1 VSYQLYVAGGYGFT
15 ERILP
20 SLLHPSD
27 AVSIAQD
34 YFSRGYQGAH
44 IEPPPDG
51 GYRAL
56 EQSSSSERQVILDA
70 LQSGQLVLGRLDSAA
85 FGIFTKRTA
94 SPEHLRSDLPASLA
108 SRLRDRWPTGGS
120 AGPAVRSDSL
130 HAPASQNYQF
140 APEPVAEPVPGKGP
154 YSLTIEYRWPDGTGV
169 ANLPFKVGTDLESV
183 TGVLDH
189 QGAASVE
196 GLHGRFATV
205 RLGSSATD
213 DVVRQERKT
222 IIAGLHRLL
231 EQERKDYE
239 ARETVYQQMPGHE
252 KALVSTGAVF
262 QGAYDAGIGLFDFVV
277 GVSDLAN
284 PTNTLMDGLKSAWSA
299 NQENGASSWYETF
312 NNLYDDKRRERWVR
326 AIGFSPSDISRE
338 DIAKAY
344 ELASLVMTDDQ
355 LNAAL
360 KDFATDYAAIQ
371 HHTEYAYIGGAIAFE
386 LVLAGLL
393 AATTL
398 GAGNAAQASSRIR
411 HARILAGLGPAF
423 GRFVE
428 ALKLQ
433 GLRKIWRDFDLNR
446 KNRFEAEASP
456 RPKGV
461 DPDPVQLSTRPGK
474 VRPRSF
480 NEAKKLLGDARN
492 SIIANG
498 KAPSPKYT
506 QAQLHH
512 IAQEGFADEK
522 FIVRLVE
529 EPHVHR
535 NGPNNG
541 TLGKEGPAGVQI
553 WSTSFDQIAH
563 LDTDP
568 KLITEAMGVNYKPDA
583 KYKLAI
589 IDQADAVRYADA
601 ETIVPTYGNLTKFVE
616 DKLPGKVENPALT
629 REVMTPEYSREYE
642 ALIRGMPDDAWVS
655 AKLRKQYL
663 ADNGVVGNEKALFD
677 ARFSIQDNTGAN
689 EHFTGNGLTKTAS
702 STADKPIYGTV
713 EAFSLH
719 KNPKTFR
726 QMTGMEGSG
735 AQWVELVDLEPI
747 NFGA

>member
-1 VSYQLYVAGGYGFT
+1 MSYQLYVAGGYGFT

-34 YFSRGYQGAH
+34 YFSRGYQGA
-44 IEPPPDG
+44 
-51 GYRAL
+51 
-56 EQSSSSERQVILDA
+56 
-70 LQSGQLVLGRLDSAA
+70 
-85 FGIFTKRTA
+85 
-94 SPEHLRSDLPASLA
+94 
-108 SRLRDRWPTGGS
+108 
-120 AGPAVRSDSL
+120 
-130 HAPASQNYQF
+130 
-140 APEPVAEPVPGKGP
+140 
-154 YSLTIEYRWPDGTGV
+154 
-169 ANLPFKVGTDLESV
+169 
-183 TGVLDH
+183 
-189 QGAASVE
+189 
-196 GLHGRFATV
+196 
-205 RLGSSATD
+205 
-213 DVVRQERKT
+213 
-222 IIAGLHRLL
+222 
-231 EQERKDYE
+231 
-239 ARETVYQQMPGHE
+239 
-252 KALVSTGAVF
+252 
-262 QGAYDAGIGLFDFVV
+262 YDAGIGLFDFVV

-284 PTNTLMDGLKSAWSA
+284 PTNTLMDGLKSAWTA
-299 NQENGASSWYETF
+299 NQDNGASSWYETF
-312 NNLYDDKRRERWVR
+312 NSLYDDKRRERWVR

-355 LNAAL
+355 LNTAL

-423 GRFVE
+423 GRFAE
-428 ALKLQ
+428 ALKFQ

-480 NEAKKLLGDARN
+480 GEAKKLLGDARN

-498 KAPSPKYT
+498 RAPSPKYT
-506 QAQLHH
+506 QAQLHQ

-535 NGPNNG
+535 NGPHNG
-541 TLGKEGPAGVQI
+541 TLGKEGLAGVQI

-583 KYKLAI
+583 RYKLAI
-589 IDQADAVRYADA
+589 IDQAEAVRYADA

-629 REVMTPEYSREYE
+629 KEVMTPEYSREYE
-642 ALIRGMPDDAWVS
+642 RLIRGMPRDAWKNEQV
-655 AKLRKQYL
+655 LNQYL
-663 ADNGVVGNEKALFD
+663 KSSKLGAAEIEKFHS
-677 ARFSIQDNTGAN
+677 RFSIQNNTGAN
-689 EHFTGNGLTKTAS
+689 EHFTGNGLTKTTN
-702 STADKPIYGTV
+702 STTEQPVYGAV

-726 QMTGMEGSG
+726 QMTGMEGG
-735 AQWVELVDLEPI
+735 TQWVELVDLEPI

>member
-1 VSYQLYVAGGYGFT
+1 MSYQLYVTGGYGFT
-15 ERILP
+15 ERVLP

-56 EQSSSSERQVILDA
+56 EQSSSSERQAILNA

-85 FGIFTKRTA
+85 FGIFTDRTA
-94 SPEHLRSDLPASLA
+94 SPEHLRSDLPAPLA
-108 SRLRDRWPTGGS
+108 NRLRDRWPTGAIG
-120 AGPAVRSDSL
+120 GPAVRSDSL
-130 HAPASQNYQF
+130 HAPATQDYPLT
-140 APEPVAEPVPGKGP
+140 PEPVAEPVPGQGP

-169 ANLPFKVGTDLESV
+169 ANLPFEVGTDLESV

-189 QGAASVE
+189 RGAASVE
-196 GLHGRFATV
+196 GLNGRFATV

-213 DVVRQERKT
+213 DMVRQERKA
-222 IIAGLHRLL
+222 IIAGLQRLL
-231 EQERKDYE
+231 EQERKDTE
-239 ARETVYQQMPGHE
+239 ARETVYQQMPRYE
-252 KALVSTGAVF
+252 KALVNTGAVF

-277 GVSDLAN
+277 GVSDLAH
-284 PTNTLMDGLKSAWSA
+284 PTKTLMDGLKSAWSA
-299 NQENGASSWYETF
+299 NQDNGANSWYESF
-312 NNLYDDKRRERWVR
+312 NSLYDDKRRERWVR

-344 ELASLVMTDDQ
+344 ELASLIMTDAQ
-355 LNAAL
+355 LSAAL
-360 KDFATDYAAIQ
+360 KDFVTDYAAIQ

-386 LVLAGLL
+386 LVLAALL

-411 HARILAGLGPAF
+411 HGRILAGLGPAF
-423 GRFVE
+423 GRFAE

-446 KNRFEAEASP
+446 KKRFEAEASP

-474 VRPRSF
+474 VLPRSF
-480 NEAKKLLGDARN
+480 GEAKKLLADARN

-506 QAQLHH
+506 QEQLHQ

-535 NGPNNG
+535 NGPLNG

-583 KYKLAI
+583 RYKLAI
-589 IDQADAVRYADA
+589 IDQANAVKYADA
-601 ETIVPTYGNLTKFVE
+601 ETIVPTYGNLKKFVE

-642 ALIRGMPDDAWVS
+642 ALIKGMPEDAWNDPLGR
-655 AKLRKQYL
+655 ARYLRQKGL
-663 ADNGVVGNEKALFD
+663 SPEEVKAFD
-677 ARFSIQDNTGAN
+677 TRFSIQSNTGAN
-689 EHFTGNGLTKTAS
+689 EHYTGNGLTKTIS
-702 STADKPIYGTV
+702 SSADQPVYGAV

-719 KNPKTFR
+719 KSPKTFR
-726 QMTGMEGSG
+726 QMTGMDGG
-735 AQWVELVDLEPI
+735 TQWVELVDLEPI

>member
-1 VSYQLYVAGGYGFT
+1 VSYQLYVTGGYGFT
-15 ERILP
+15 ERVLP

-56 EQSSSSERQVILDA
+56 EQSSSSERQAILNA

-85 FGIFTKRTA
+85 FGIFTDRTA
-94 SPEHLRSDLPASLA
+94 SPEHLRSDLPAPLA
-108 SRLRDRWPTGGS
+108 NRLRDRWPTGAIG
-120 AGPAVRSDSL
+120 GPAVRSDSL
-130 HAPASQNYQF
+130 HAPATQNYPLT
-140 APEPVAEPVPGKGP
+140 PEPVAEPVPGQGP
-154 YSLTIEYRWPDGTGV
+154 YSLTIEYHWPDGTGV
-169 ANLPFKVGTDLESV
+169 ANLPFEVGTDLESV

-189 QGAASVE
+189 RGAASVE
-196 GLHGRFATV
+196 GLNGRFATV

-213 DVVRQERKT
+213 DMVRQERKA
-222 IIAGLHRLL
+222 IIAGLQRLL
-231 EQERKDYE
+231 EQERKDTE
-239 ARETVYQQMPGHE
+239 ARETVYQQMPRYE
-252 KALVSTGAVF
+252 KALVNTGAVF

-277 GVSDLAN
+277 GVSDLAH
-284 PTNTLMDGLKSAWSA
+284 PTKTLMDGLKSAWSA
-299 NQENGASSWYETF
+299 NQDNGANSWYESF
-312 NNLYDDKRRERWVR
+312 NSLYDDKRRERWVR

-344 ELASLVMTDDQ
+344 ELASLIMTDAQ
-355 LNAAL
+355 LSAAL
-360 KDFATDYAAIQ
+360 KDFVTDYAAIQ

-386 LVLAGLL
+386 LVLAALL

-411 HARILAGLGPAF
+411 HGRILAGLGPAF
-423 GRFVE
+423 GRFAE

-446 KNRFEAEASP
+446 KKRFEAEASP

-474 VRPRSF
+474 VLPRSF
-480 NEAKKLLGDARN
+480 GEAKKLLADARN

-506 QAQLHH
+506 QEQLHQ

-535 NGPNNG
+535 NGPLNG

-583 KYKLAI
+583 RYKLAI
-589 IDQADAVRYADA
+589 IDQANAVKYADA
-601 ETIVPTYGNLTKFVE
+601 ETIVPTYGNLKKFVE

-642 ALIRGMPDDAWVS
+642 ALIKGMPEDAWNDPLGR
-655 AKLRKQYL
+655 ARYLRQKGL
-663 ADNGVVGNEKALFD
+663 SPEEVKAFD
-677 ARFSIQDNTGAN
+677 TRFSIQSNTGAN
-689 EHFTGNGLTKTAS
+689 EHYTGNGLTKTIS
-702 STADKPIYGTV
+702 SSADQPVYGAV

-719 KNPKTFR
+719 KSPKTFR
-726 QMTGMEGSG
+726 QMTGMDGG
-735 AQWVELVDLEPI
+735 TQWVELVDLEPI

>member
-1 VSYQLYVAGGYGFT
+1 
-15 ERILP
+15 
-20 SLLHPSD
+20 
-27 AVSIAQD
+27 
-34 YFSRGYQGAH
+34 
-44 IEPPPDG
+44 
-51 GYRAL
+51 
-56 EQSSSSERQVILDA
+56 
-70 LQSGQLVLGRLDSAA
+70 
-85 FGIFTKRTA
+85 
-94 SPEHLRSDLPASLA
+94 
-108 SRLRDRWPTGGS
+108 
-120 AGPAVRSDSL
+120 
-130 HAPASQNYQF
+130 
-140 APEPVAEPVPGKGP
+140 
-154 YSLTIEYRWPDGTGV
+154 
-169 ANLPFKVGTDLESV
+169 
-183 TGVLDH
+183 
-189 QGAASVE
+189 
-196 GLHGRFATV
+196 
-205 RLGSSATD
+205 
-213 DVVRQERKT
+213 
-222 IIAGLHRLL
+222 
-231 EQERKDYE
+231 
-239 ARETVYQQMPGHE
+239 M
-252 KALVSTGAVF
+252 
-262 QGAYDAGIGLFDFVV
+262 
-277 GVSDLAN
+277 
-284 PTNTLMDGLKSAWSA
+284 
-299 NQENGASSWYETF
+299 GAS
-312 NNLYDDKRRERWVR
+312 DWVL
-326 AIGFSPSDISRE
+326 ISRE

-344 ELASLVMTDDQ
+344 ELASLVMTDAQ
-355 LNAAL
+355 LSAAL
-360 KDFATDYAAIQ
+360 KDFVTDYAAIQ
-371 HHTEYAYIGGAIAFE
+371 HHTDYAYIFGAIAFE

-398 GAGNAAQASSRIR
+398 GAGNAAQATSRIR

-423 GRFVE
+423 GRFAE

-480 NEAKKLLGDARN
+480 DEAKKLLGDARN

-506 QAQLHH
+506 QAQLHR

-535 NGPNNG
+535 NGPHNG

-629 REVMTPEYSREYE
+629 REVMTPDYAGEYE
-642 ALIRGMPDDAWVS
+642 SLISNMPPPAW
-655 AKLRKQYL
+655 ANPQIRKAYLRKAGLGQ
-663 ADNGVVGNEKALFD
+663 DGIKKFNT
-677 ARFSIQDNTGAN
+677 RISIQNSTGAN
-689 EHFTGNGLTKTAS
+689 EHFTGNGLTKTTN
-702 STADKPIYGTV
+702 STTEQPVYGVV

-726 QMTGMEGSG
+726 QMTGMEGG
-735 AQWVELVDLEPI
+735 TQWVELVDLEPI

>member
-1 VSYQLYVAGGYGFT
+1 MSYQLYVTGGYGFT
-15 ERILP
+15 ERVLP

-56 EQSSSSERQVILDA
+56 EQSSSSERQAILDA

-85 FGIFTKRTA
+85 FGIFTDRTA
-94 SPEHLRSDLPASLA
+94 SPEHLRSDLPAPLA
-108 SRLRDRWPTGGS
+108 NRLRDRWPSGAIG
-120 AGPAVRSDSL
+120 GPAVRSDSL
-130 HAPASQNYQF
+130 HAPATQDYPLT
-140 APEPVAEPVPGKGP
+140 PEPVAEPLPGQGP

-169 ANLPFKVGTDLESV
+169 ANLPFEVGTDLESV

-189 QGAASVE
+189 RGAASVE
-196 GLHGRFATV
+196 GLNGRFATV

-213 DVVRQERKT
+213 DMVRQERKA
-222 IIAGLHRLL
+222 IIAGLQRLL
-231 EQERKDYE
+231 EQERKDTE
-239 ARETVYQQMPGHE
+239 ARETVYQQMPRYE
-252 KALVSTGAVF
+252 KALVNTGAVF

-277 GVSDLAN
+277 GVSDLAH
-284 PTNTLMDGLKSAWSA
+284 PTKALMDGLKSAWSA
-299 NQENGASSWYETF
+299 NQGNGANSWYESF
-312 NNLYDDKRRERWVR
+312 NSLYDDKRRERWVR

-344 ELASLVMTDDQ
+344 ELASLVMTDAQ
-355 LNAAL
+355 LSAAL
-360 KDFATDYAAIQ
+360 KDFVTDYAAIQ

-423 GRFVE
+423 GRFAE

-446 KNRFEAEASP
+446 KKRFEAEASP

-474 VRPRSF
+474 VLPRSF
-480 NEAKKLLGDARN
+480 DEAKKLLADARN

-506 QAQLHH
+506 QEQLHQ

-535 NGPNNG
+535 NGPLNG

-553 WSTSFDQIAH
+553 WSTSFDQTAH

-589 IDQADAVRYADA
+589 IDQADAVKYADA
-601 ETIVPTYGNLTKFVE
+601 ETVVPTYGNLTKFVE

-629 REVMTPEYSREYE
+629 KEVMAPDYAGEYE
-642 ALIRGMPDDAWVS
+642 SLISNMPAAAW
-655 AKLRKQYL
+655 ANLQIRKAYL
-663 ADNGVVGNEKALFD
+663 IKAGLGQDGIKKFNT
-677 ARFSIQDNTGAN
+677 RISIQNNTGAN
-689 EHFTGNGLTKTAS
+689 EHFTGNGLTKTTN
-702 STADKPIYGTV
+702 STTEQPVYGVV

-726 QMTGMEGSG
+726 QMTGMEGG
-735 AQWVELVDLEPI
+735 TQWVELVDLKPI

>member
-1 VSYQLYVAGGYGFT
+1 
-15 ERILP
+15 
-20 SLLHPSD
+20 
-27 AVSIAQD
+27 
-34 YFSRGYQGAH
+34 
-44 IEPPPDG
+44 
-51 GYRAL
+51 
-56 EQSSSSERQVILDA
+56 
-70 LQSGQLVLGRLDSAA
+70 
-85 FGIFTKRTA
+85 
-94 SPEHLRSDLPASLA
+94 
-108 SRLRDRWPTGGS
+108 
-120 AGPAVRSDSL
+120 
-130 HAPASQNYQF
+130 
-140 APEPVAEPVPGKGP
+140 
-154 YSLTIEYRWPDGTGV
+154 
-169 ANLPFKVGTDLESV
+169 
-183 TGVLDH
+183 
-189 QGAASVE
+189 
-196 GLHGRFATV
+196 
-205 RLGSSATD
+205 
-213 DVVRQERKT
+213 
-222 IIAGLHRLL
+222 
-231 EQERKDYE
+231 
-239 ARETVYQQMPGHE
+239 
-252 KALVSTGAVF
+252 
-262 QGAYDAGIGLFDFVV
+262 
-277 GVSDLAN
+277 
-284 PTNTLMDGLKSAWSA
+284 
-299 NQENGASSWYETF
+299 
-312 NNLYDDKRRERWVR
+312 
-326 AIGFSPSDISRE
+326 
-338 DIAKAY
+338 
-344 ELASLVMTDDQ
+344 LASLVMTDDQ

-360 KDFATDYAAIQ
+360 KDFAADYAAIQ

-423 GRFVE
+423 GRFAE

-474 VRPRSF
+474 VLPKSF
-480 NEAKKLLGDARN
+480 DEAKKLLADARN

-506 QAQLHH
+506 QEQLHH
-512 IAQEGFADEK
+512 IAQEGFVDEK

-535 NGPNNG
+535 NGPHNG
-541 TLGKEGPAGVQI
+541 TLGKEGPAGVQV

-629 REVMTPEYSREYE
+629 KEVMAPDYAGEYE
-642 ALIRGMPDDAWVS
+642 SLISNMPAAAW
-655 AKLRKQYL
+655 ANLQIRKAYL
-663 ADNGVVGNEKALFD
+663 IKAGLGQDGIKKFNT
-677 ARFSIQDNTGAN
+677 RISIQNNTGAN
-689 EHFTGNGLTKTAS
+689 EHFTGNGLTKTTN
-702 STADKPIYGTV
+702 STTEQPVYGVV

-719 KNPKTFR
+719 KNPKTFW
-726 QMTGMEGSG
+726 QMTGMEGG
-735 AQWVELVDLEPI
+735 TQWVELVDLEPI

>member
-1 VSYQLYVAGGYGFT
+1 MSYQLYVTGGYGFT
-15 ERILP
+15 ERVLP

-56 EQSSSSERQVILDA
+56 EQSSSRERQTILDA

-85 FGIFTKRTA
+85 FGIFTDRTA
-94 SPEHLRSDLPASLA
+94 SPEHLRSDLPAPLA
-108 SRLRDRWPTGGS
+108 NRLRDRWPSGAIG
-120 AGPAVRSDSL
+120 GPAVRSDSL
-130 HAPASQNYQF
+130 HAPATQDYPLT
-140 APEPVAEPVPGKGP
+140 PEPVAEPVPGQGP

-169 ANLPFKVGTDLESV
+169 ANLPFEVGTDLESV

-189 QGAASVE
+189 RGAASVE
-196 GLHGRFATV
+196 GLNGRFATV

-213 DVVRQERKT
+213 DMVRQERKA
-222 IIAGLHRLL
+222 IIAGLQRLL
-231 EQERKDYE
+231 EQERKDTE
-239 ARETVYQQMPGHE
+239 ARETVYQQMPRYE
-252 KALVSTGAVF
+252 KALVNTGAVF

-277 GVSDLAN
+277 GVSDLAH
-284 PTNTLMDGLKSAWSA
+284 PTKTLMDGLKSAWSA
-299 NQENGASSWYETF
+299 NQDNGANSWYESF
-312 NNLYDDKRRERWVR
+312 NSLYDDKRRERWVR
-326 AIGFSPSDISRE
+326 AIGFSPADISRE

-344 ELASLVMTDDQ
+344 ELASLVMTDAQ
-355 LNAAL
+355 LSAAL
-360 KDFATDYAAIQ
+360 KDFVTDYAAIQ

-386 LVLAGLL
+386 LVLAALL

-423 GRFVE
+423 GRFAE

-446 KNRFEAEASP
+446 KKRFEAEASP

-474 VRPRSF
+474 VLPRSF
-480 NEAKKLLGDARN
+480 GEAKKLLADARN

-535 NGPNNG
+535 NGPLNG

-583 KYKLAI
+583 RYKLAI
-589 IDQADAVRYADA
+589 IDQADAVKYADA

-629 REVMTPEYSREYE
+629 REVMTPEYSQEYE
-642 ALIRGMPDDAWVS
+642 RLISGMPGDAWKNEQV
-655 AKLRKQYL
+655 LDQYL
-663 ADNGVVGNEKALFD
+663 KSKKLGAAEIEKFHT
-677 ARFSIQDNTGAN
+677 RFSIQNNTGAN
-689 EHFTGNGLTKTAS
+689 EHFTGNGLTRTTN
-702 STADKPIYGTV
+702 STTEQPVYGAV

-726 QMTGMEGSG
+726 QMTGMEGG
-735 AQWVELVDLEPI
+735 TQWVELVDLEPT

>member
-1 VSYQLYVAGGYGFT
+1 MSYQLYVAGGYGFT

-56 EQSSSSERQVILDA
+56 EQSSSSERQAILDA
-70 LQSGQLVLGRLDSAA
+70 LQNGQLVLGRLDSAA

-94 SPEHLRSDLPASLA
+94 SPEHLRPDLPASLA

-120 AGPAVRSDSL
+120 AGPVVRSDSL
-130 HAPASQNYQF
+130 HAPASQDYQL

-169 ANLPFKVGTDLESV
+169 ANLPFEVGTDLEGV

-196 GLHGRFATV
+196 GLNGRFATV
-205 RLGSSATD
+205 RLGSSAMD

-222 IIAGLHRLL
+222 IIAGLQRLL

-239 ARETVYQQMPGHE
+239 ARETVYQQMPHYE
-252 KALVSTGAVF
+252 KALVNTGAVF

-284 PTNTLMDGLKSAWSA
+284 PTKTLMDGLKSAWSA
-299 NQENGASSWYETF
+299 NQDNGASSWYETF
-312 NNLYDDKRRERWVR
+312 NNLYEDTRRERWVR

-423 GRFVE
+423 GRFAE

-433 GLRKIWRDFDLNR
+433 GLRKIWREFDLN
-446 KNRFEAEASP
+446 KSNHFEDKAPP
-456 RPKGV
+456 RPEGI
-461 DPDPVQLSTRPGK
+461 DAQAAQLSRVRVVPLPKDLVADRRGVYGYLPTEDSQFHSTRWP
-474 VRPRSF
+474 V
-480 NEAKKLLGDARN
+480 DW
-492 SIIANG
+492 
-498 KAPSPKYT
+498 T
-506 QAQLHH
+506 DQAQVSTARATRLDYHSGLDKKRALVVEMRESGYRDEE
-512 IAQEGFADEK
+512 IA
-522 FIVRLVE
+522 RMLVE
-529 EPHVHR
+529 LR
-535 NGPNNG
+535 NNDRLSHYKTP
-541 TLGKEGPAGVQI
+541 
-553 WSTSFDQIAH
+553 
-563 LDTDP
+563 
-568 KLITEAMGVNYKPDA
+568 EALN
-583 KYKLAI
+583 
-589 IDQADAVRYADA
+589 AVYQR
-601 ETIVPTYGNLTKFVE
+601 NLTKYGNKSGPTYESQLSKYGSAEEVISASLRSN
-616 DKLPGKVENPALT
+616 DSVDVLT
-629 REVMTPEYSREYE
+629 
-642 ALIRGMPDDAWVS
+642 G
-655 AKLRKQYL
+655 L
-663 ADNGVVGNEKALFD
+663 A
-677 ARFSIQDNTGAN
+677 R
-689 EHFTGNGLTKTAS
+689 
-702 STADKPIYGTV
+702 
-713 EAFSLH
+713 
-719 KNPKTFR
+719 PK
-726 QMTGMEGSG
+726 
-735 AQWVELVDLEPI
+735 
-747 NFGA
+747 

>member
-1 VSYQLYVAGGYGFT
+1 MSYQLYVTGGYGFT
-15 ERILP
+15 ERVLP

-56 EQSSSSERQVILDA
+56 EQSSSSERQAILNA

-85 FGIFTKRTA
+85 FGIFTDRTA
-94 SPEHLRSDLPASLA
+94 SPEHLRSDLPAPLA
-108 SRLRDRWPTGGS
+108 NRLRDRWPTGAIG
-120 AGPAVRSDSL
+120 GPAVRSDSL
-130 HAPASQNYQF
+130 HAPATQNYPLT
-140 APEPVAEPVPGKGP
+140 PEPVAEPVPGQGP
-154 YSLTIEYRWPDGTGV
+154 YSLTIEYHWPDGTGV
-169 ANLPFKVGTDLESV
+169 ANLPFEVGTDLESV

-189 QGAASVE
+189 RGAASVE
-196 GLHGRFATV
+196 GLNGRFATV

-213 DVVRQERKT
+213 DMVRQERKA
-222 IIAGLHRLL
+222 IIAGLQRLL
-231 EQERKDYE
+231 EQERKDTE
-239 ARETVYQQMPGHE
+239 ARETVYQQMPRYE
-252 KALVSTGAVF
+252 KALVNTGAVF

-277 GVSDLAN
+277 GVSDLAH
-284 PTNTLMDGLKSAWSA
+284 PTKTLMDGLKSAWSA
-299 NQENGASSWYETF
+299 NQDNGANSWYESF
-312 NNLYDDKRRERWVR
+312 NSLYDDKRRERWVR

-344 ELASLVMTDDQ
+344 ELASLIMTDAQ
-355 LNAAL
+355 LSAAL
-360 KDFATDYAAIQ
+360 KDFVTDYAAIQ

-386 LVLAGLL
+386 LVLAALL

-411 HARILAGLGPAF
+411 HGRILAGLGPAF
-423 GRFVE
+423 GRFAE

-446 KNRFEAEASP
+446 KKRFEAEASP

-474 VRPRSF
+474 VLPRSF
-480 NEAKKLLGDARN
+480 GEAKKLLADARN

-506 QAQLHH
+506 QEQLHQ

-535 NGPNNG
+535 NGPLNG

-583 KYKLAI
+583 RYKLAI
-589 IDQADAVRYADA
+589 IDQANAVKYADA
-601 ETIVPTYGNLTKFVE
+601 ETIVPTYGNLKKFVE

-642 ALIRGMPDDAWVS
+642 ALIKGMPEDAWNDPLGR
-655 AKLRKQYL
+655 ARYLRQKGL
-663 ADNGVVGNEKALFD
+663 SPEEVKAFD
-677 ARFSIQDNTGAN
+677 TRFSIQSNTGAN
-689 EHFTGNGLTKTAS
+689 EHYTGNGLTKTIS
-702 STADKPIYGTV
+702 SSADQPVYGAV

-719 KNPKTFR
+719 KSPKTFR
-726 QMTGMEGSG
+726 QMTGMDGG
-735 AQWVELVDLEPI
+735 TQWVELVDLEPI

>member
-1 VSYQLYVAGGYGFT
+1 
-15 ERILP
+15 
-20 SLLHPSD
+20 
-27 AVSIAQD
+27 
-34 YFSRGYQGAH
+34 
-44 IEPPPDG
+44 
-51 GYRAL
+51 
-56 EQSSSSERQVILDA
+56 
-70 LQSGQLVLGRLDSAA
+70 
-85 FGIFTKRTA
+85 
-94 SPEHLRSDLPASLA
+94 
-108 SRLRDRWPTGGS
+108 
-120 AGPAVRSDSL
+120 
-130 HAPASQNYQF
+130 
-140 APEPVAEPVPGKGP
+140 
-154 YSLTIEYRWPDGTGV
+154 
-169 ANLPFKVGTDLESV
+169 
-183 TGVLDH
+183 
-189 QGAASVE
+189 
-196 GLHGRFATV
+196 
-205 RLGSSATD
+205 
-213 DVVRQERKT
+213 
-222 IIAGLHRLL
+222 
-231 EQERKDYE
+231 
-239 ARETVYQQMPGHE
+239 
-252 KALVSTGAVF
+252 
-262 QGAYDAGIGLFDFVV
+262 
-277 GVSDLAN
+277 
-284 PTNTLMDGLKSAWSA
+284 
-299 NQENGASSWYETF
+299 
-312 NNLYDDKRRERWVR
+312 
-326 AIGFSPSDISRE
+326 
-338 DIAKAY
+338 
-344 ELASLVMTDDQ
+344 MTDAQ
-355 LNAAL
+355 LSAAL
-360 KDFATDYAAIQ
+360 KDFVTDYAAIQ
-371 HHTEYAYIGGAIAFE
+371 HHTDYAYIFGAIAFE

-398 GAGNAAQASSRIR
+398 GAGNAAQATSRIR

-423 GRFVE
+423 GRFAE

-480 NEAKKLLGDARN
+480 DEAKKLLGDARN

-506 QAQLHH
+506 QAQLHR

-535 NGPNNG
+535 NGPHNG

-629 REVMTPEYSREYE
+629 REVMTPDYAGEYE
-642 ALIRGMPDDAWVS
+642 SLISNMPPPAW
-655 AKLRKQYL
+655 ANPQIRKAYLRKAGLGQ
-663 ADNGVVGNEKALFD
+663 DGIKKFNT
-677 ARFSIQDNTGAN
+677 RISIQNSTGAN
-689 EHFTGNGLTKTAS
+689 EHFTGNGLTKTTN
-702 STADKPIYGTV
+702 STTEQPVYGVV

-726 QMTGMEGSG
+726 QMTGMEGG
-735 AQWVELVDLEPI
+735 TQWVELVDLEPI

>member
-1 VSYQLYVAGGYGFT
+1 MSYQLYVTGGYGFT
-15 ERILP
+15 ERVLP

-56 EQSSSSERQVILDA
+56 EQSSSSERQAILDA

-85 FGIFTKRTA
+85 FGIFTDRTA
-94 SPEHLRSDLPASLA
+94 SPEHLRSDLPAPLA
-108 SRLRDRWPTGGS
+108 NRLRDRWPSGAIG
-120 AGPAVRSDSL
+120 GPAVRSDSL
-130 HAPASQNYQF
+130 HAPATQDYPLT
-140 APEPVAEPVPGKGP
+140 PEPVAEPVPGQGP

-169 ANLPFKVGTDLESV
+169 ANLPFEVGTDLESV

-189 QGAASVE
+189 RGAASVE
-196 GLHGRFATV
+196 GLNGRFATV

-213 DVVRQERKT
+213 DMVRQERKA
-222 IIAGLHRLL
+222 IIAGLQRLL
-231 EQERKDYE
+231 EQERKDTE
-239 ARETVYQQMPGHE
+239 AREAVYQQMPRYE
-252 KALVSTGAVF
+252 KALVNTGAVF

-277 GVSDLAN
+277 GVSDLAH
-284 PTNTLMDGLKSAWSA
+284 PTKTLMDGLKSAWSA
-299 NQENGASSWYETF
+299 NQDNGANSWYESF
-312 NNLYDDKRRERWVR
+312 NSLYDDKRRERWVR

-344 ELASLVMTDDQ
+344 ELASLVMTDAQ
-355 LNAAL
+355 LSAAL
-360 KDFATDYAAIQ
+360 KEFTTDYAAIQ

-386 LVLAGLL
+386 LVLAALL

-423 GRFVE
+423 GRFAE

-446 KNRFEAEASP
+446 KKRFEAEASP

-474 VRPRSF
+474 VLPRSF
-480 NEAKKLLGDARN
+480 GEAKKLLADARN

-535 NGPNNG
+535 NGPLNG

-589 IDQADAVRYADA
+589 IDQADAVKYADA

-629 REVMTPEYSREYE
+629 REVMTAGYAGEYE
-642 ALIRGMPDDAWVS
+642 SLISNMPPAAWGNPQIRN
-655 AKLRKQYL
+655 AYLRKAGL
-663 ADNGVVGNEKALFD
+663 GLDGIKKFNT
-677 ARFSIQDNTGAN
+677 RISIQNNTGAN
-689 EHFTGNGLTKTAS
+689 EHFTGNGLTKTTN
-702 STADKPIYGTV
+702 STRDQPVYGVV

-726 QMTGMEGSG
+726 QMAGMEGG
-735 AQWVELVDLEPI
+735 TQWVELVDLEPI

>member
-1 VSYQLYVAGGYGFT
+1 MSYQLYVTGGYGFT
-15 ERILP
+15 ERVLP

-56 EQSSSSERQVILDA
+56 EQSSSSERQAILDA

-85 FGIFTKRTA
+85 FGIFTDRTA
-94 SPEHLRSDLPASLA
+94 SPEHLRSDLPAPLA
-108 SRLRDRWPTGGS
+108 NRLRDRWPSGAIG
-120 AGPAVRSDSL
+120 GPAVRSDSL
-130 HAPASQNYQF
+130 HAPATQDYPLI
-140 APEPVAEPVPGKGP
+140 PEPVAEPVPGQGP

-169 ANLPFKVGTDLESV
+169 ANLPFEVGTDLESV

-189 QGAASVE
+189 RGAASVE
-196 GLHGRFATV
+196 GLNGRFATV

-213 DVVRQERKT
+213 DMVRQERKV
-222 IIAGLHRLL
+222 IIAGLQRLL
-231 EQERKDYE
+231 EQERKDTE
-239 ARETVYQQMPGHE
+239 ARETVYQQMPRYE
-252 KALVSTGAVF
+252 KALVNTGAVF

-277 GVSDLAN
+277 GVSDLAH
-284 PTNTLMDGLKSAWSA
+284 PTKALMDGLKSAWSA
-299 NQENGASSWYETF
+299 NQGNGANSWYESF
-312 NNLYDDKRRERWVR
+312 NSLYDDKRRERWVR

-344 ELASLVMTDDQ
+344 ELASLVMTDAQ
-355 LNAAL
+355 LSAAL
-360 KDFATDYAAIQ
+360 KDFVTDYAAIQ

-423 GRFVE
+423 GRFAE

-446 KNRFEAEASP
+446 KKRFEAEASP

-474 VRPRSF
+474 VLPRSF
-480 NEAKKLLGDARN
+480 GEAKKLLADARN

-506 QAQLHH
+506 QEQLHH

-535 NGPNNG
+535 NGPHNG
-541 TLGKEGPAGVQI
+541 TLGKEGPAGVQV

-589 IDQADAVRYADA
+589 IDQADAVKYADA

-616 DKLPGKVENPALT
+616 EKLPGKVENPALT
-629 REVMTPEYSREYE
+629 KEVMTPEYSREYE
-642 ALIRGMPDDAWVS
+642 ALIKEMPEDAWS
-655 AKLRKQYL
+655 DPLGRARYLRRKGL
-663 ADNGVVGNEKALFD
+663 NAEEGKAFD
-677 ARFSIQDNTGAN
+677 TRFSIQSNTGAN
-689 EHFTGNGLTKTAS
+689 EHYTGNGLTKTIS
-702 STADKPIYGTV
+702 STVDQPVYGAV

-719 KNPKTFR
+719 KSPKTFR
-726 QMTGMEGSG
+726 QMTGMDGG
-735 AQWVELVDLEPI
+735 TQWVELVDLEPI